1 MSMDLDKVKASEG
14 QLKIP
19 RVPTYQNKFKFDMT
33 ARVFGGLKHYTNAK
47 NRNRNCDTKSRPALP
62 IRNNIFKFIETM
74 TNN

>member
-1 MSMDLDKVKASEG
+1 MSMDLDRVKASEG

-62 IRNNIFKFIETM
+62 IRNNLF
-74 TNN
+74 